1 MPRLTYVMEF
11 KRSAG
16 GEPIVASSVA
26 ILPGEGEGDGKP
38 LAEYETAVL
47 KATPTLH
54 MPKGSFTEEGNIT
67 FGDPAEKNVLTFSS
81 LGLGYMNAYP
91 CPEKPF
97 TGGTVM
103 WRIDSGTGFFKGATG
118 AITANFLIDLNKP
131 GTGKLISYQ
140 FGVVYLP

>member
-1 MPRLTYVMEF
+1 MRRLTYVAEF
-11 KRSAG
+11 KRSA
-16 GEPIVASSVA
+16 A
-26 ILPGEGEGDGKP
+26 GKP
-38 LAEYETAVL
+38 VAASNVVIASGDAKGTVKPAAEYETAVL
-47 KATPTLH
+47 VAKPTLH
-54 MPKGSFTEEGNIT
+54 NPEGSFTEEGNIT

-118 AITANFLIDLNKP
+118 AVTANFLIDLNKP
-131 GTGKLISYQ
+131 GTGELISYQ